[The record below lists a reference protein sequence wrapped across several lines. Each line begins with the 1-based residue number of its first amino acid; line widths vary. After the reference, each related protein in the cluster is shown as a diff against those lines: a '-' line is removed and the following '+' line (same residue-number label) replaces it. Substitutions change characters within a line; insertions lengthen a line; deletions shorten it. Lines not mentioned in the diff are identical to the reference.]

1 MRRRVR
7 LGAVLAGTFLL
18 ARSVV
23 ADTPLGAPMGGD
35 PYAGAV
41 ARTVR
46 AILEYSHWPQPH
58 APLVLCVAGSAQH
71 ASQLGAMRLS
81 DGRQVVRR
89 TIAAQPSALA
99 GCDALYIGTVA
110 LSLQRQLTAAVR
122 GRGVLTIAESDPGSS
137 SEAMFALTY
146 KPGALSFRL
155 NIDAVSRSGLKVD
168 PRVLRVAKGGS

>member
-1 MRRRVR
+1 MRWGIR
-7 LGAVLAGTFLL
+7 LGAALAGMFLL

-23 ADTPLGAPMGGD
+23 ADTPLGAPIGGD

-46 AILEYSHWPQPH
+46 ALFEYSHWPQPRM
-58 APLVLCVAGSAQH
+58 PLVLCVAGPAQH
-71 ASQLGAMRLS
+71 ASQVGAMRLS

-89 TIAAQPSALA
+89 NVAAQPGALG
-99 GCDALYIGTVA
+99 GCDALYIGTVPLA
-110 LSLQRQLTAAVR
+110 LQRQLTAAVR
-122 GRGVLTIAESDPGSS
+122 GRGVLTIAENDPGSS

-168 PRVLRVAKGGS
+168 PRVLRVATGGV